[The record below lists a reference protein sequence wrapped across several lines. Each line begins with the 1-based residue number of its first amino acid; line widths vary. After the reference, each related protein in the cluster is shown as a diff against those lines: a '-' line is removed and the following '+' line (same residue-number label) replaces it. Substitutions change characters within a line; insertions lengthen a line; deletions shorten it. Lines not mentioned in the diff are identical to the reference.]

1 MSETII
7 VLGAGHAGAQI
18 VDSLRGGG
26 FDGKLIL
33 IGDEAHRPYDRPATS
48 KELLSGGVD
57 IDRIYLKREQFY
69 TDKHIDLRLEVTAT
83 AIDRAKRTVTLSTG
97 EALSYD
103 KLVIAT
109 GARPR
114 KLQAPGAD
122 LDGVFY
128 LRSLADSQAIA
139 ARLGPGK
146 RLAIIGGGYV
156 GLEVAAS
163 ATKLGCKVAVIEMLE
178 RLLAR
183 VAGTEIADFY
193 ADVHRAA
200 GVDLHFGVMIEGFVG
215 DGSVK
220 AVRLT
225 DGTEIPA
232 DVVVVG
238 IGAIPNTELAAAAGL
253 AVENGIVV
261 DDCGRT
267 SDPAIFAVGDATN
280 HPNDL
285 LGKRLRLE
293 SVPAAMG
300 QARAAASAILGNPK
314 PFHEIPW
321 FWSDQY
327 DVKLQIVGMSEI
339 GDQIVLRGNPADRRF
354 AAFYLRKG
362 KIVAVNA
369 INSAKDF
376 MVGKKLILEGR
387 VPDVAKL
394 TNLDVPL
401 AEV

>member
-1 MSETII
+1 M
-7 VLGAGHAGAQI
+7 
-18 VDSLRGGG
+18 
-26 FDGKLIL
+26 
-33 IGDEAHRPYDRPATS
+33 
-48 KELLSGGVD
+48 
-57 IDRIYLKREQFY
+57 FY
-69 TDKHIDLRLEVTAT
+69 TDKNIDLRLEGDVAT

-114 KLQAPGAD
+114 RLQVPGAD

-128 LRSLADSQAIA
+128 LRSLADSRAIA

-200 GVDLHFGVMIEGFVG
+200 GVDLHFGAMIEGFVG

-232 DVVVVG
+232 DAVVVG

-280 HPNDL
+280 HPNEL

-300 QARAAASAILGNPK
+300 QARAAASAILGTPK

-327 DVKLQIVGMSEI
+327 DIKLQIVGISEI
-339 GDQIVLRGNPADRRF
+339 GDQVVLRGDPASRRF
-354 AAFYLRKG
+354 AAYYLRKG
-362 KIVAVNA
+362 AIVAVNA
-369 INSAKDF
+369 VNSARDF

-394 TNLDVPL
+394 ANLDVPL

>member
-1 MSETII
+1 MAETII
-7 VLGAGHAGAQI
+7 VIGAGHGGAQI
-18 VDSLRGGG
+18 VESLRSGG
-26 FDGKLIL
+26 FDGTLIM
-33 IGDEAHRPYDRPATS
+33 IGDEAHKPYDRPATS
-48 KELLSGGVD
+48 KELLSGGIEIERVF
-57 IDRIYLKREQFY
+57 LKREQFY
-69 TDKHIDLRLEVTAT
+69 IDKHIDLRLSATVT
-83 AIDRAKRTVTLSTG
+83 AIDRHARTVTLATG

-103 KLVIAT
+103 KLDIAT
-109 GARPR
+109 GARAR
-114 KLQAPGAD
+114 RITVPGGD
-122 LDGVFY
+122 LYGVFY
-128 LRSLADSQAIA
+128 LRSLADSQAIG

-146 RLAIIGGGYV
+146 HLAIIGGGYV

-183 VAGTEIADFY
+183 VAGAEIADFY
-193 ADVHRAA
+193 ADAHRAA

-215 DGSVK
+215 EGSVK

-238 IGAIPNTELAAAAGL
+238 IGSVPNTELAVAAGL

-267 SDPAIFAVGDATN
+267 TDPAIFAVGDATN

-300 QARAAASAILGNPK
+300 QARAAASAIVGNPK
-314 PFHEIPW
+314 PFHELPW

-327 DVKLQIVGMSEI
+327 DIKLQIAGMSEI
-339 GDQIVLRGNPADRRF
+339 GDQVVVRGNPADRRF
-354 AAFYLRKG
+354 AAYYLRRG

-369 INSAKDF
+369 VNSAKDF
-376 MVGKKLILEGR
+376 MVGKKLIVEGR
-387 VPDVAKL
+387 VPDLAKL
-394 TNLDVPL
+394 ADVAVPL

>member
-18 VDSLRGGG
+18 VESLRSGG
-26 FDGKLIL
+26 FDGKLIM
-33 IGDEAHRPYDRPATS
+33 IGDESYRPYDRPSTS

-57 IDRIYLKREQFY
+57 IDRIYLKRDQFY
-69 TDKHIDLRLEVTAT
+69 ADKNIDLRLEVTAS
-83 AIDRAKRTVTLSTG
+83 AIDRSNRTVTLSTG
-97 EALSYD
+97 ESLSYD
-103 KLVIAT
+103 TLVIAT
-109 GARPR
+109 GARAR
-114 KLQAPGAD
+114 RLQVPGAD

-128 LRSLADSQAIA
+128 LRTLADSRAIGE
-139 ARLGPGK
+139 RLGPGK
-146 RLAIIGGGYV
+146 RLAIVGGGYV

-163 ATKLGCKVAVIEMLE
+163 ATKLGCKVAVIEMQE

-183 VAGTEIADFY
+183 VAGPQIADFY

-200 GVDLHFGVMIEGFVG
+200 GVDLHFGVVIEGFVG
-215 DGSVK
+215 EGALK
-220 AVRLT
+220 AIRLT

-232 DVVVVG
+232 DAAVVG
-238 IGAIPNTELAAAAGL
+238 IGALPNTELAAAAGL

-267 SDPAIFAVGDATN
+267 SDPAIYAIGDATN

-327 DVKLQIVGMSEI
+327 DIKLQIVGLSEI

-369 INSAKDF
+369 VNSAKDF

-387 VPDVAKL
+387 VPDIAKL
-394 TNLDVPL
+394 ADIEVPL